1 MAEDTRV
8 VVGVSGSLSS
18 LAALHRAV
26 DEARRRDAVLVPV
39 LAWTPV
45 GGEATYRRSPCPA
58 LLKEWEIA
66 ACKRMDT
73 AFEQAFGGYPEGVR
87 IQGRVVRG
95 DAGQALVHTADR
107 PDDLLIVGSGRRGRL
122 RRMFHGAVSRYC
134 LAHARCT
141 VLAVPP
147 SELLDTLERAL
158 RVGDP
163 MTMLARTAQ
172 AAPAR

>member
-1 MAEDTRV
+1 MAEVMRV

-26 DEARRRDAVLVPV
+26 AEARRRDAVLVPV

-45 GGEATYRRSPCPA
+45 GGEAAYRRSPCPA
-58 LLKEWEIA
+58 LLREWENA
-66 ACKRMDT
+66 ACRRMDT
-73 AFEQAFGGYPEGVR
+73 AFEQAFGGYPEGMR

-95 DAGQALVHTADR
+95 DAGQALVRTADR
-107 PDDLLIVGSGRRGRL
+107 PDDLLVVGTGRRGRL

-163 MTMLARTAQ
+163 MAMLARTAQ
-172 AAPAR
+172 ATPAR